1 MLYSGSLLKWFRP
14 SELGLLNADLSLINW
29 ENQEDKESMQQ
40 GFLNHFED
48 HFQLNFRV
56 AVKLRKGYSVNNF
69 CSWLAPAVHWS
80 GKCWVEHA
88 TFIHVWLFDN
98 LLNFLS
104 YICSCTIFLALPTAG
119 STHSTPGISHP
130 TQRMFRMHLCQL
142 RTVNC
147 KACPAMPS
155 LTTQFHSRTPAVCKY
170 FTLTF
175 TVSLV

>member
-1 MLYSGSLLKWFRP
+1 MLYTGIPLKWIRTL
-14 SELGLLNADLSLINW
+14 ELCLLNANLSLINW
-29 ENQEDKESMQQ
+29 ENQEDEESMQQ
-40 GFLNHFED
+40 IFLNQFED

-56 AVKLRKGYSVNNF
+56 AIKLRKGYLVNIF
-69 CSWLAPAVHWS
+69 CSWLEPAVHWS
-80 GKCWVEHA
+80 GKCWVECA

-119 STHSTPGISHP
+119 STHSTPGTSHP

-155 LTTQFHSRTPAVCKY
+155 LTTQFPLSLIHIWRCRRTG
-170 FTLTF
+170 
-175 TVSLV
+175 